1 MPNITTVIL
10 AAGKSSRFKS
20 RVSKLIY
27 PLCGLPIISHVYS
40 VAKKIK
46 PSCDSFYLMASQDFP
61 RPIWA
66 IHVDA
71 MMASHLTNTPTING
85 YSGNNP
91 RNYGLWN
98 PKAKNI
104 LLNSKVKPVCNIY

>member
-40 VAKKIK
+40 VAKKISGK
-46 PSCDSFYLMASQDFP
+46 NACISANFEKSQG
-61 RPIWA
+61 ICGK
-66 IHVDA
+66 
-71 MMASHLTNTPTING
+71 IN
-85 YSGNNP
+85 
-91 RNYGLWN
+91 LEVFFW
-98 PKAKNI
+98 
-104 LLNSKVKPVCNIY
+104 